1 MYKICIETNMEDIA
15 KLEKEVFKFRGYSYK
30 ELCEMNEKKELYSFF
45 SARNEDGKIVG
56 YIILFDNSDSLEIMK
71 IGVLPEV
78 RQQGIA
84 SLLIDEVKKKDRDIF
99 LEVRENNMSAIK
111 FYEKNFFRKIG
122 QRKNYYSDTG
132 ESAILMSWNIN

>member
-1 MYKICIETNMEDIA
+1 MYRIYNETNMEDISR
-15 KLEKEVFKFRGYSYK
+15 LEKEIFKFRGYSYK

-45 SARNEDGKIVG
+45 SAKDETNKMVG
-56 YIILFDNSDSLEIMK
+56 YIILFDNSESLEIMK

-78 RQQGIA
+78 RQKGIA
-84 SLLIDEVKKKDRDIF
+84 TLLINEAKKKDRDIF

-122 QRKNYYSDTG
+122 QRKHYYSDTG
-132 ESAILMSWNIN
+132 ESAILMVWEKN

>member
-1 MYKICIETNMEDIA
+1 MYKICIETNMEDIF
-15 KLEKEVFKFRGYSYK
+15 KLEKEIFKFRGYSYK
-30 ELCEMNEKKELYSFF
+30 ELCEMNEKKDLYSFL
-45 SARNEDGKIVG
+45 SVRNEDNKIVG

-84 SLLIDEVKKKDRDIF
+84 TLLINEIKKKDRDIF
-99 LEVRENNMSAIK
+99 LEVRENNISAIK

-132 ESAILMSWNIN
+132 ESAILMTWNKN